1 MKQEIE
7 NEFAILFHDLNHF
20 TRILKFLLKI
30 CSSVRIIIVSEFLQI
45 ELLAETL
52 DKLMS
57 VTLNIFTIPIYEGC
71 TSQQWKLGFRRG
83 CYIQDQ
89 KAQIGNFRIFHH
101 IQPIPTFHDL
111 QVYQIQRYS
120 IYCKPKLLVLRTTTL
135 LDMTNSVPRINQK
148 LMQNYS

>member
-1 MKQEIE
+1 MIVTMKQEIE

-71 TSQQWKLGFRRG
+71 TSQ
-83 CYIQDQ
+83 
-89 KAQIGNFRIFHH
+89 
-101 IQPIPTFHDL
+101 
-111 QVYQIQRYS
+111 
-120 IYCKPKLLVLRTTTL
+120 
-135 LDMTNSVPRINQK
+135 
-148 LMQNYS
+148 